1 MERVYVGLTD
11 QVSRS
16 MGGKVGGVRV
26 RRAVGG
32 ALALGMVA
40 DGISKGV
47 GGRTQPMAARALASG
62 TVGV

>member
-1 MERVYVGLTD
+1 MDRVSD
-11 QVSRS
+11 R
-16 MGGKVGGVRV
+16 MIGGVGGVRV
-26 RRAVGG
+26 GRSIGG